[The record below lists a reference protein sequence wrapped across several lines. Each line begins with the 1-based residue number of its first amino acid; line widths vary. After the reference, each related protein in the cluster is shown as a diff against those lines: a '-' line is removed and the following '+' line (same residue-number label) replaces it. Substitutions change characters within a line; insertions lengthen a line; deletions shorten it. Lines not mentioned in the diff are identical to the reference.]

1 MQDLQLT
8 PAVVNFPAAGVT
20 VNTQAVDLG
29 PDGNYSNAWRL
40 GQVVISV
47 PALPNNTDNTKS
59 YTFTIQDAANVSQGI
74 PLGSGSPPALGAF
87 ANTNPLIQGSVVGVA
102 STGSL
107 ATTLRLPLPPGG
119 PPTIANASAVKGLRG
134 PFRIACAA
142 SSGIGDSTALTFTVS
157 WAFE

>member
-8 PAVVNFPAAGVT
+8 PVAVNFPLAGVT
-20 VNTQAVDLG
+20 VNTQAIDLG

-40 GQVVISV
+40 GQVIINV
-47 PALPNNTDNTKS
+47 PALPNNTDSTKTF
-59 YTFTIQDAANVSQGI
+59 TFTIQDAANVSQGI
-74 PLGSGSPPALGAF
+74 PLGSGSPPAIGTF
-87 ANTNPLIQGSVVGVA
+87 ANTNPLIQGSVAGVA

-119 PPTIANASAVKGLRG
+119 PPLINGGSIVKGLRG

-142 SSGIGDSTALTFTVS
+142 ASGIGDCSALTFTVA